1 MRRYIEK
8 IAYTPHALP
17 MFREPM
23 PGTKEI
29 GMKGIRKDL
38 VASKKPLPPVHGG
51 RAAPT
56 APA

>member
-1 MRRYIEK
+1 
-8 IAYTPHALP
+8 
-17 MFREPM
+17 M

-51 RAAPT
+51 RVCLTCPPRHPT
-56 APA
+56 NCEP